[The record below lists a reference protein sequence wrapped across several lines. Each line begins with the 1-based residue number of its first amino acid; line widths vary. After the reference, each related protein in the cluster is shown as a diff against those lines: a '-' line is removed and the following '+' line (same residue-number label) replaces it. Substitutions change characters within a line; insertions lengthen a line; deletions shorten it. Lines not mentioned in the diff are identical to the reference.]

1 MFDGELQYLA
11 VTLLY
16 PLLLAKTRLQSSR
29 RGTQT
34 HNMFD
39 VWDDAIKRGGISGL
53 YQGLETQ
60 LVKGFLNQGLA
71 MMIKQRC
78 VYFEY

>member
-29 RGTQT
+29 RDTQT

-39 VWDDAIKRGGISGL
+39 VWDDAIKRGGISGM

-78 VYFEY
+78 VCFEY